1 MDNDSD
7 FLQVDIFGLSLTP
20 YKSGGG
26 FAIILKET
34 GGDRRLPIII
44 GQFEAQAIALELEGK
59 KQQRPLTHDLLK
71 EVIENFGYAVSSVYI
86 SELKDSTF
94 FAKIKFDSMSV
105 EELDARPSD
114 AIAIALKFA
123 APIYVASSIMDE
135 VGFTPEFE
143 DQITP
148 KDEDYEAG
156 EEGELGNDDIDEN
169 EEGRLLK
176 EDESKTL
183 TAKDRK
189 LKQLKSELDEAVT
202 QEDYEKAAQL
212 RDAIA
217 QLEISHN

>member
-148 KDEDYEAG
+148 KDEDFEG
-156 EEGELGNDDIDEN
+156 EEEAEGEIDDEN

-176 EDESKTL
+176 EDESRTL

-212 RDAIA
+212 RDAI
-217 QLEISHN
+217 QKLEISNN

>member
-71 EVIENFGYAVSSVYI
+71 EVIENFGYAVSSIYI

-94 FAKIKFDSMSV
+94 YAKIKFDSMSV

-114 AIAIALKFA
+114 AIALALKFA

-143 DQITP
+143 DQIAP
-148 KDEDYEAG
+148 KDEEYDDEA
-156 EEGELGNDDIDEN
+156 EGESEDDEN
-169 EEGRLLK
+169 EEGRMLK
-176 EDESKTL
+176 EDENKTL

-212 RDAIA
+212 RDAI
-217 QLEISHN
+217 QKLEISNN

>member
-148 KDEDYEAG
+148 KDEDFESG
-156 EEGELGNDDIDEN
+156 EESESEIDDDN

-202 QEDYEKAAQL
+202 QENYEKAAQL
-212 RDAIA
+212 RDAI
-217 QLEISHN
+217 QKLEISHN

>member
-1 MDNDSD
+1 MEHDSD

-71 EVIENFGYAVSSVYI
+71 EVIENFGYAVSSIYI

-114 AIAIALKFA
+114 AIALALKFG

-135 VGFTPEFE
+135 VGFIPEFE
-143 DQITP
+143 DQIAP
-148 KDEDYEAG
+148 KDEDLEA
-156 EEGELGNDDIDEN
+156 EPEN
-169 EEGRLLK
+169 EGFAEEDEEARMLK

-189 LKQLKSELDEAVT
+189 IKQLKSELDEAVT
-202 QEDYEKAAQL
+202 QENYEKAAQL
-212 RDAIA
+212 RDAI
-217 QLEISHN
+217 QKLEISTN

>member
-114 AIAIALKFA
+114 AIALALKFA

-148 KDEDYEAG
+148 KDEEFEEEA
-156 EEGELGNDDIDEN
+156 EEEIEEDEN
-169 EEGRLLK
+169 EEGRMLK
-176 EDESKTL
+176 EDENKTL

-212 RDAIA
+212 RDAI
-217 QLEISHN
+217 QKLEISNN

>member
-71 EVIENFGYAVSSVYI
+71 EVIENFGYAVSSIYI

-148 KDEDYEAG
+148 KDADI
-156 EEGELGNDDIDEN
+156 EGEVEDEN
-169 EEGRLLK
+169 EAEYDDNEEGKLLK
-176 EDESKTL
+176 EDEGKTL

-202 QEDYEKAAQL
+202 QENYEKAAQL
-212 RDAIA
+212 RDAI
-217 QLEISHN
+217 QKLEISNN

>member
-71 EVIENFGYAVSSVYI
+71 EVIETFGYSVSSVI
-86 SELKDSTF
+86 INELKDSTF
-94 FAKIKFDSMSV
+94 FAKIKFDSLNTD
-105 EELDARPSD
+105 ELDARPSD
-114 AIAIALKFA
+114 AIAIALKFG
-123 APIYVASSIMDE
+123 APIYVHSSIMDE

-148 KDEDYEAG
+148 KDDEDFEGEG
-156 EEGELGNDDIDEN
+156 EEGEIEGEE
-169 EEGRLLK
+169 EEGKMLK
-176 EDESKTL
+176 EDEGKTL
-183 TAKDRK
+183 TARDKK

-212 RDAIA
+212 RDAI
-217 QLEISHN
+217 QKLEISNN

>member
-148 KDEDYEAG
+148 KDEDYEGG
-156 EEGELGNDDIDEN
+156 EDAEAEDIDDEN

-217 QLEISHN
+217 KLEISNN

>member
-94 FAKIKFDSMSV
+94 YAKIKFDSMSV

-114 AIAIALKFA
+114 AIALALKFA

-148 KDEDYEAG
+148 KDEEFG
-156 EEGELGNDDIDEN
+156 EEPEEEIEDDEN
-169 EEGRLLK
+169 EEGRMLK
-176 EDESKTL
+176 EDENKTL

-212 RDAIA
+212 RDAI
-217 QLEISHN
+217 QKLEISNN

>member
-20 YKSGGG
+20 YKSGSG

-71 EVIENFGYAVSSVYI
+71 EVIENFGYAISSVYI

-105 EELDARPSD
+105 EEIDARPSD
-114 AIAIALKFA
+114 AIALALKFA

-143 DQITP
+143 DQIAP
-148 KDEDYEAG
+148 KDEEYDE
-156 EEGELGNDDIDEN
+156 ETEGETEED
-169 EEGRLLK
+169 EEGRMLK
-176 EDESKTL
+176 EDENKTL

-212 RDAIA
+212 RDAI
-217 QLEISHN
+217 QKLEISNN

>member
-148 KDEDYEAG
+148 KDEDYEGG
-156 EEGELGNDDIDEN
+156 EDAEAEDMDDEN

-202 QEDYEKAAQL
+202 QENYEKAAQL
-212 RDAIA
+212 RDAI
-217 QLEISHN
+217 QKLEISNN

>member
-94 FAKIKFDSMSV
+94 VAKIKFDSMSV

-123 APIYVASSIMDE
+123 APIYVSSSIMDE

-148 KDEDYEAG
+148 KDEDYEGG
-156 EEGELGNDDIDEN
+156 EDAEAEDIDDEN

-202 QEDYEKAAQL
+202 QENYEKAAQL
-212 RDAIA
+212 RDAI
-217 QLEISHN
+217 QKLEISNN

>member
-148 KDEDYEAG
+148 KDEDYEGG
-156 EEGELGNDDIDEN
+156 EDAEAEDIDDEN

-202 QEDYEKAAQL
+202 QENYEKAAQL
-212 RDAIA
+212 RDAI
-217 QLEISHN
+217 QKLEISNN

>member
-105 EELDARPSD
+105 EEIDARPSD

-148 KDEDYEAG
+148 KDEDFESG
-156 EEGELGNDDIDEN
+156 EEPESDIDDEN

-202 QEDYEKAAQL
+202 QENYEKAAQL
-212 RDAIA
+212 RDAI
-217 QLEISHN
+217 QKLEISHN

>member
-71 EVIENFGYAVSSVYI
+71 EVIENFGYAVSSIYI

-94 FAKIKFDSMSV
+94 YAKIKFDSMSV

-114 AIAIALKFA
+114 AIALALKFA

-143 DQITP
+143 DQIAP
-148 KDEDYEAG
+148 KDEEYDDDAEA
-156 EEGELGNDDIDEN
+156 ETEDDEN
-169 EEGRLLK
+169 EEGRMLK
-176 EDESKTL
+176 EDENKTL

-202 QEDYEKAAQL
+202 QENYEKAAQL
-212 RDAIA
+212 RDAI
-217 QLEISHN
+217 QKLEISNN

>member
-135 VGFTPEFE
+135 VGFVPEYD
-143 DQITP
+143 DQIAP
-148 KDEDYEAG
+148 KDEDYEG
-156 EEGELGNDDIDEN
+156 SEEPEGEIDDEN

-217 QLEISHN
+217 KLEISNN

>member
-148 KDEDYEAG
+148 KDEDYEG
-156 EEGELGNDDIDEN
+156 EEEAEGEIDDEN

-176 EDESKTL
+176 EDESRTL

-212 RDAIA
+212 RDAI
-217 QLEISHN
+217 QKLEISNN